1 MLDSRSTISILN
13 FMTNRECLARLISD
27 VVLYDKRLMEH
38 FRRPADSPRP
48 EPLDEFINGLET
60 KYQVKINEQ

>member
-1 MLDSRSTISILN
+1 
-13 FMTNRECLARLISD
+13 MTNRECLARLISD

-48 EPLDEFINGLET
+48 EPLDEFINGLEK

>member
-1 MLDSRSTISILN
+1 MQGSRLTISILN
-13 FMTNRECLARLISD
+13 FMTNRESLARLISD

-38 FRRPADSPRP
+38 FRRPAETPRP